1 MYPGSIL
8 EKDGSTA
15 MPVRVM
21 ILYNSAQR
29 PFAESLKARLR
40 SAGVEVWIDREGIR
54 PGTPWRQGFV
64 SAARTCDAFVPVLSP
79 SFLESSPC
87 RLEVL
92 TARSFGR
99 RIVPVMVEDCLRA
112 LGNHPETEGLN
123 DIFMM
128 FFSDLLSVGVPISED
143 EAYQRVVDG
152 IRFDAASVVSS
163 SEPPVYVAHVWK
175 EAAFADR
182 LARALIDRGKLA
194 WIAARDIPVGVR
206 WFDEQV
212 RAIHRARAMVVVI
225 NEDAPKARHLRT
237 EIALAGVLGLPV
249 LPVLSDSIKDDWDK
263 RKALNAALQ
272 LTDDLRVLY
281 ETEPFTSHP
290 DWTSMIDQID
300 AALAGPPAAMS

>member
-1 MYPGSIL
+1 
-8 EKDGSTA
+8 
-15 MPVRVM
+15 M
-21 ILYNSAQR
+21 ISYNSAQR

-40 SAGVEVWIDREGIR
+40 SAGVDVWIDREGIR
-54 PGTPWRQGFV
+54 PGTAWRQGFV

-79 SFLESSPC
+79 SFLNSAPC

-92 TARSFGR
+92 TAKSFGR

-112 LGNHPETEGLN
+112 LADHPETQGLN

-128 FFSDLLSVGVPISED
+128 FFNDLLSVGVPISEE

-152 IRFDAASVVSS
+152 ITFDAASAVDT

-182 LARALIDRGKLA
+182 LARALIDRGRPA

-206 WFDEQV
+206 WFDEQI
-212 RAIHRARAMVVVI
+212 RAIHRAKAMVVVI
-225 NEDAPKARHLRT
+225 NEDTAKARHLRT

-249 LPVLSDSIKDDWDK
+249 LPVLADNLKGDWDK
-263 RKALNAALQ
+263 RKALNAAFQ
-272 LTDDLRVLY
+272 QVDDLRMLY
-281 ETEPFTSHP
+281 ETEPFSSDP
-290 DWTSMIDQID
+290 DWPSMIDQID
-300 AALAGPPAAMS
+300 RALPGPPAAMA